1 MSRMVAVSQNTMTD
15 ANGVSKL
22 TFKKKQGRSESLRWR
37 STGWTPLAYPA
48 SALILKSSMTGTV
61 TEVNPFFPLD
71 KDVLRAAIR
80 EMLILDGSLDAENL
94 KLKEERIK
102 FESFEVQIAK
112 GIRIGPVYAFHLQ
125 SGKWSRVNE
134 EDMTLAIQS
143 GESTTIKAKA
153 DAARTTKR
161 KMPSSIFIAHKR
173 SKKGCLQATD
183 TESKTNQRACDAEC
197 DKLYAAQKMKVS
209 ISSAAALVDLIL
221 HRARHNTACVLEP
234 VLSSADVKESS
245 VCSDAVDRPPRK
257 VSDVDQACLSDS
269 PPVLLDLTE
278 ETCGEQDITLFIDI
292 VNRKADGSV
301 TLLKSKIPAFL
312 DVSIVF
318 ESSLRN
324 EAYRMLC
331 QICSSFDSEALRLFL
346 GYKSSVLKRERVLRI
361 LSDYLFDVSHAM
373 FAWKQTESEILSE
386 RNDTAIPTQ
395 TSFCQ
400 EIDSLV
406 SDSLFDERA
415 LKKIGGLDDASILRH
430 AIEISRSERRNE
442 PWERFATTA
451 TGRRLLS
458 HHRTGRACLV
468 GQKRRGQRIK
478 RFSCSASTDAS
489 DDGQRSR
496 ASSIASYDEIESN
509 SRACPQDSLPHPLQ
523 HDPSAVLKIQN
534 LSEVLDLTL
543 TRNVDKSWGVLLS
556 REGDMCVVERAP
568 EKSSVRCGDM
578 VLSVKNERG
587 ESAAPPSS
595 SANNDNQSWFQDI
608 VNVFKG
614 SNELHLVVRRVGCRV
629 G

>member
-1 MSRMVAVSQNTMTD
+1 MNRMVAVSQNAITD
-15 ANGVSKL
+15 ANRVSKL
-22 TFKKKQGRSESLRWR
+22 LAKKKGRNESLRWR

-48 SALILKSSMTGTV
+48 SALVLNSSMADTV

-71 KDVLRAAIR
+71 KDVLRAAVR
-80 EMLILDGSLDAENL
+80 ELLILDGSLDPGNL
-94 KLKEERIK
+94 KLKEDRIR
-102 FESFEVQIAK
+102 FESFDVQMTK
-112 GIRIGPVYAFHLQ
+112 GVGVGPVYAFHLQ
-125 SGKWSRVNE
+125 SGKWGRIKE
-134 EDMTLAIQS
+134 EDVSLPNQGGINTS
-143 GESTTIKAKA
+143 VNNTA
-153 DAARTTKR
+153 DVAHATKR
-161 KMPSSIFIAHKR
+161 KLPCSIFVSKKKSRKR
-173 SKKGCLQATD
+173 SIQD
-183 TESKTNQRACDAEC
+183 IDIESKTNQLSCDAEC
-197 DKLYAAQKMKVS
+197 DEVDAVQEIKAS

-221 HRARHNTACVLEP
+221 QRARHNSACVLEP
-234 VLSSADVKESS
+234 VLSSTDVKESAAS
-245 VCSDAVDRPPRK
+245 LDALDPPPRK
-257 VSDVDQACLSDS
+257 VSDVDQTSLSDS
-269 PPVLLDLTE
+269 PPVLLDLAD
-278 ETCGEQDITLFIDI
+278 ETCGDQDITLFIDI

-301 TLLKSKIPAFL
+301 TLLKHKIPQFL

-324 EAYRMLC
+324 EAYRMLS
-331 QICSSFDSEALRLFL
+331 QTCSSFDSEALRLFL
-346 GYKSSVLKRERVLRI
+346 GYKSSALKRERVLRI

-386 RNDTAIPTQ
+386 RKDAALPTQ

-406 SDSLFDERA
+406 SNSLFDERA

-442 PWERFATTA
+442 PWERFAKTA

-458 HHRTGRACLV
+458 HHRTGRASLV

-509 SRACPQDSLPHPLQ
+509 NRSCPQDSLPHSLQ
-523 HDPSAVLKIQN
+523 HDPSAGLKIQN

-587 ESAAPPSS
+587 ESAAPPAS

-614 SNELHLVVRRVGCRV
+614 SNELRLVVRRVGCWV
-629 G
+629 A

>member
-1 MSRMVAVSQNTMTD
+1 MNSMVAESQNTMAD
-15 ANGVSKL
+15 ANRVSKL
-22 TFKKKQGRSESLRWR
+22 ISKKKGRSESLRWR

-48 SALILKSSMTGTV
+48 SALILKSSMVGTA

-80 EMLILDGSLDAENL
+80 EMLILDGSLDPENL
-94 KLKEERIK
+94 KLKEERVK
-102 FESFEVQIAK
+102 FESFDAQMAK
-112 GIRIGPVYAFHLQ
+112 GVGIGPAYAFHLQ
-125 SGKWSRVNE
+125 SGKWNRIR
-134 EDMTLAIQS
+134 EDDVSVANKS
-143 GESTTIKAKA
+143 GENTAFKTKA
-153 DAARTTKR
+153 DMERAAKR
-161 KMPSSIFIAHKR
+161 KMPSSIIISQKLLKKR
-173 SKKGCLQATD
+173 RILDTD
-183 TESKTNQRACDAEC
+183 TESKSNQRACDAKR
-197 DKLYAAQKMKVS
+197 DKANTTEEIKAS
-209 ISSAAALVDLIL
+209 IPSAAALVDLIL
-221 HRARHNTACVLEP
+221 YRARHNSACMLEP
-234 VLSSADVKESS
+234 VLSSADAKESPA
-245 VCSDAVDRPPRK
+245 CSDALDRPPRK
-257 VSDVDQACLSDS
+257 VSDVDQASLSDS
-269 PPVLLDLTE
+269 PPVLLDLTD

-301 TLLKSKIPAFL
+301 TLLKRKIPAFL

-318 ESSLRN
+318 ESSLRH
-324 EAYRMLC
+324 EAYQMLS

-346 GYKSSVLKRERVLRI
+346 GYKSSVLKREKVLRI

-386 RNDTAIPTQ
+386 RTDTALPTQ

-406 SDSLFDERA
+406 SHSLFDERA

-451 TGRRLLS
+451 TGRRLLC
-458 HHRTGRACLV
+458 HHHTGRAYLV

-478 RFSCSASTDAS
+478 RFSCSASTDVS

-509 SRACPQDSLPHPLQ
+509 TRACPYDCLPHSIQ
-523 HDPSAVLKIQN
+523 HDPSAGLKIQN

-568 EKSSVRCGDM
+568 ETSSVRCGDM

-587 ESAAPPSS
+587 ESAAPPAS

-614 SNELHLVVRRVGCRV
+614 SNELRLVVRRVGCWV
-629 G
+629 A